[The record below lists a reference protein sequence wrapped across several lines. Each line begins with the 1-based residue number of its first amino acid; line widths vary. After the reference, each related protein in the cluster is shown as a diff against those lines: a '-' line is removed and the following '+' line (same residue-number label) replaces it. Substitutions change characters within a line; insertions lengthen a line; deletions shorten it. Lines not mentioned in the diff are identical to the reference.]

1 MEILLIVAINGS
13 PDNNGNTAF
22 LLKKTLEQIQ
32 EQGVQTVLLNVSQL
46 FADVKVPFC
55 VNCNNPCDGR
65 CLKGTKLEEAANLLR
80 KADGII
86 LGSPVY
92 FGTITG
98 QIKSFWDKMR
108 FLRKEQ
114 ALLNTVGA
122 AVTVGAGRF
131 GGQETTIRA
140 LHDMMLVQG
149 MLIIGDGH
157 FSSDPGHHG
166 VCAQKPAQDD
176 GEALTRLGILAQR
189 IVQVALATKGL
200 RK

>member
-1 MEILLIVAINGS
+1 MLIVAINGS

-22 LLKKTLEQIQ
+22 LLKTALKQI
-32 EQGVQTVLLNVSQL
+32 EDLGVETALLNVSEL
-46 FADVKVPFC
+46 FVGVNLSFC
-55 VNCNNPCDGR
+55 VNCSNPCEGI
-65 CLKGTKLEEAANLLR
+65 CLKGTKLEEAAELLR
-80 KADGII
+80 RADGLI

-92 FGTITG
+92 FGTVTG

-114 ALLNTVGA
+114 VLLNTVGA

-166 VCAQKPAQDD
+166 VCAQKPAEDD
-176 GEALTRLGILAQR
+176 GEALARLNVLTQR
-189 IVQVALATKGL
+189 IVQVAQATKVL